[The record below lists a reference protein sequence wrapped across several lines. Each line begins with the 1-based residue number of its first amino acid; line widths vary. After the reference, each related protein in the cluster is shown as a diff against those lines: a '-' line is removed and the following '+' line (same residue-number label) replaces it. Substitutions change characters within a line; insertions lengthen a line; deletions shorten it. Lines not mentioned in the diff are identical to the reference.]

1 MNPWRTAASVMMVT
15 LAAWPPALEAQSMDE
30 LLAVYATAPQGY
42 PGGNSVR
49 IWRQQREVI
58 AGVMRGEI
66 QPKAGLERMVAETEA
81 LMK

>member
-1 MNPWRTAASVMMVT
+1 MNRASPW
-15 LAAWPPALEAQSMDE
+15 
-30 LLAVYATAPQGY
+30 QGY

-66 QPKAGLERMVAETEA
+66 QPKAGLERMVSETEA